1 MFPNGDLHTRPAGG
15 KLPRLKRL
23 LVIALAGIGDT
34 LMATPIL
41 HELREQFPGAS
52 IEVLV
57 LWPGARDLLTGN
69 PYVNRVH
76 QHDFIHAPK
85 LASLRYVAGLRAER
99 FDLSLNLHPQGRRE
113 YRWIA
118 RLIGARERLSH
129 SYENHGWLDDRL
141 VTRSLP
147 QDYTVH
153 CVDNNL
159 RLLGLVGLKPRL
171 SRHEYELHLTDAEHA
186 EAQAMVRTLGLEGRR
201 WLGVH
206 VGSGGTKNLSLR
218 RWPVDHFAR
227 LLSLWHGRHP
237 DVPVVLFGGPGEK
250 EAHAEIRKRVG
261 TSFVEPKTSGLRAA
275 AAVLSRAHAFLS
287 VDTVFMH
294 LAAAV
299 RVKHQMVIETP
310 TLNPPVYPRRDDWV
324 LIPNP
329 AVGGRHLE
337 FYRYDGRSIA
347 GTDDEIRRVMAAV
360 SIEAVMRACEEAFG
374 RGDTGFTHRTPG

>member
-1 MFPNGDLHTRPAGG
+1 M
-15 KLPRLKRL
+15 KRI

-57 LWPGARDLLTGN
+57 LWPGARDILAGN
-69 PYVNRVH
+69 PHVTRIH
-76 QHDFIHAPK
+76 QHDFIRASK
-85 LASLRYVAGLRAER
+85 LASLRFVASLRAER
-99 FDLSLNLHPQGRRE
+99 FELSLNLHPQGRRE

-129 SYENHGWLDDRL
+129 SYENHGWLDERL

-147 QDYTVH
+147 QDYGIH

-159 RLLGLVGLKPRL
+159 RLLGLIGLRPRL
-171 SRHEYELHLTDAEHA
+171 TRHDYELHLTEAERDVA
-186 EAQAMVRTLGLEGRR
+186 GAAVRTLGLEGRR

-218 RWPVDHFAR
+218 RWPVEHFAR

-237 DVPVVLFGGPGEK
+237 DVPVVLFGGPGER
-250 EAHAEIRKRVG
+250 EAHVEIRKRVG
-261 TSFVEPKTSGLRAA
+261 TAFLEPKTSGLRGAA
-275 AAVLSRAHAFLS
+275 ALLAHAHAFLS

-299 RVKHQMVIETP
+299 RVRHQMVIETP
-310 TLNPPVYPRRDDWV
+310 TLNPPVYPRREDWV

-337 FYRYDGRSIA
+337 YYRYDGRSIA
-347 GTDDEIRRVMAAV
+347 GTDEEIRRIMSAVTIESVMC
-360 SIEAVMRACEEAFG
+360 ACEEAFG
-374 RGDTGFTHRTPG
+374 RGGTGFTVRDLD